1 MIGTLCRAGIAHS
14 SRRDDMGIG
23 LGGSLKFR
31 GLDLIFQP
39 THLRR
44 MKVCR
49 DEGTRATLEGS
60 LRVRECESLNNNTSI
75 EFSAAEGGIS
85 ALLIG
90 QRIRR
95 RDIA

>member
-44 MKVCR
+44 MMGGR
-49 DEGTRATLEGS
+49 DEALEPRGK
-60 LRVRECESLNNNTSI
+60 NNNRY
-75 EFSAAEGGIS
+75 EEGK
-85 ALLIG
+85 A
-90 QRIRR
+90 
-95 RDIA
+95 